1 MSRYSSIPLATRRAV
16 EREVASGGETR
27 TAIARRHGV
36 KVTTAQSWATQV
48 PDPQAANRA
57 QFAAALMREAG
68 LEPTL
73 HNIKFAVELVGVIA
87 EGLPEALADRSEYA
101 AAQRERRAA
110 SMKANRKNREAA
122 DEDA

>member
-16 EREVASGGETR
+16 EREVLDGASWYR
-27 TAIARRHGV
+27 AAKRRGIDPKVASKWQHG
-36 KVTTAQSWATQV
+36 

-68 LEPTL
+68 MEPTL
-73 HNIKFAVELVGVIA
+73 HNIKFVVELVGVIA

-101 AAQRERRAA
+101 AAQREQRAS
-110 SMKANRKNREAA
+110 SMQVNRKNREAA
-122 DEDA
+122 DDD

>member
-16 EREVASGGETR
+16 EREVAGGATYTE
-27 TAIARRHGV
+27 AGRRYGV
-36 KVTTAQSWATQV
+36 LRQNVYNWQRKG

-57 QFAAALMREAG
+57 HFAAALMREAHT
-68 LEPTL
+68 EPTL
-73 HNIKFAVELVGVIA
+73 RNIKFAVELVGVIA

-101 AAQRERRAA
+101 AAQREQRAA

-122 DEDA
+122 DD